1 MPPKSFRTQAEW
13 RAWLEKHHA
22 TVKEL
27 ELRLFK
33 VHAKDRGIGYREA
46 LDEALCFGWI
56 DGVVHRLDDDSFR
69 QRWTPRKAKSKWS
82 HVNIRRFKEL
92 QKEGRVRPP
101 GLAAF
106 DEKNVAHAPYS
117 YQSPKLDLDPEL
129 EKKFRANK
137 KAWAF
142 WENEPPGRKRN
153 ATFYIMSA
161 KKPETRLKRFEEI
174 VAKSARGVKSGIL
187 ETKKTRD

>member
-1 MPPKSFRTQAEW
+1 MPPKSFRTQADW
-13 RAWLEKHHA
+13 RAWLEKNHA
-22 TVKEL
+22 TEKEL

-92 QKEGRVRPP
+92 RKEGRVHPA

-106 DEKNVAHAPYS
+106 DEKNVAHAAYS
-117 YQSPKLDLDPEL
+117 YESPRLELDPAFVKRL
-129 EKKFRANK
+129 KADK
-137 KAWAF
+137 KAWEFYKA
-142 WENEPPGRKRN
+142 EPPGRLK
-153 ATFYIMSA
+153 TTVYWVMSA
-161 KKPETRLKRFEEI
+161 KKPETREKRFTTMLENY
-174 VAKSARGVKSGIL
+174 ARGKKMGVL
-187 ETKKTRD
+187 EASK

>member
-1 MPPKSFRTQAEW
+1 
-13 RAWLEKHHA
+13 LEKNHA
-22 TVKEL
+22 TEKEL
-27 ELRLFK
+27 ILRLFK
-33 VHAKDRGIGYREA
+33 VHAKHRGIGYREA

-56 DGVVHRLDDDSFR
+56 DGVLNRIDDDSFK

-92 QKEGRVRPP
+92 QKAGRVRPP

-117 YQSPKLDLDPEL
+117 YESPQLDLDAGF
-129 EKKFRANK
+129 EKKLRGHK

-142 WENEPPGRKRN
+142 YQAEPPGRRR
-153 ATFYIMSA
+153 TTVYWVMSA
-161 KKPETRLKRFEEI
+161 KKPETREKRFATMLENY
-174 VAKSARGVKSGIL
+174 ARGKRMGVL
-187 ETKKTRD
+187 EPK